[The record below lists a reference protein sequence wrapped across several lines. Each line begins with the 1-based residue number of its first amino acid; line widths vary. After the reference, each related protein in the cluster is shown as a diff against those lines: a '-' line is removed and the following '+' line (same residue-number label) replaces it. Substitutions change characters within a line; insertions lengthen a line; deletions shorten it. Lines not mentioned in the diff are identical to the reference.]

1 MNKSIIRL
9 FLSTLG
15 ATSIALGVT
24 NANASKLN
32 TGEATT
38 NHPNKLLSDPIKL
51 AVTRSPA
58 TQPRTTPGVSTH
70 EDRLKRPPQQRSPKI
85 YKKKRTVRH

>member
-38 NHPNKLLSDPIKL
+38 NHPNKLLSYPEVIW
-51 AVTRSPA
+51 SPA
-58 TQPRTTPGVSTH
+58 TQSRTHLGVSTH
-70 EDRLKRPPQQRSPKI
+70 ESRSIRPAQQRSPKI